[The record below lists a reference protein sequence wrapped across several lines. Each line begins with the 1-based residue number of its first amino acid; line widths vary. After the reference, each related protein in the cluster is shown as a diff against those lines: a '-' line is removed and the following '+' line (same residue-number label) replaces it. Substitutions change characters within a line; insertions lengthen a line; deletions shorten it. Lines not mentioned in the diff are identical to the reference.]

1 MSYHSAYGSDKGRVM
16 KIPHCAFSNRQ
27 TTLSV
32 CRIQS
37 SILSS
42 LPPHAHRTLCGSR
55 KPYPLSSLVIQAF
68 EEGPDERCDLIGRF
82 VEGEMPSFEE
92 MDFRAWNIVGIGCRA
107 GDRERGVVFSPNH
120 QHWWLCFAKPVL
132 PTRLRGDVGP
142 VIQKQRGLDVCLAWT
157 SEKYVLVRPC
167 IGIVAI
173 GMWTGADVALARRFE
188 GREVGLEV
196 LEFAVRICPIFLACL
211 PKRAQPLFMRDRVLN
226 DDGANALW
234 IAERHAKTDRP
245 AIILHEQNVVRD
257 P

>member
-142 VIQKQRGLDVCLAWT
+142 VIQKQRGLDGCLAWT

-167 IGIVAI
+167 IGIVRS
-173 GMWTGADVALARRFE
+173 GC
-188 GREVGLEV
+188 GLEPMWRWRV
-196 LEFAVRICPIFLACL
+196 ASKDVKLALRVSSSRTGSAQYFL
-211 PKRAQPLFMRDRVLN
+211 RASQSGLTPRS
-226 DDGANALW
+226 
-234 IAERHAKTDRP
+234 
-245 AIILHEQNVVRD
+245 
-257 P
+257 